1 MIRMGQHPQR
11 VKCAHL
17 WLILVAILWLA
28 DPRGVFGQQVTAAIT
43 GRVTDPSGAAI
54 VGARI
59 TAKDLDRETIWAAET
74 NAQGFYNLP
83 RVPVG
88 KYEVRAESTGFQTAV
103 HSLIELVLNQTARVD
118 FEMKLGEVTQT
129 IDVTSAPPLLQTET
143 TQLGTVI
150 DSKTN
155 ETLPLATR
163 NYVQLTLLAPGS
175 INPNPQT
182 LTGALT
188 TGFGGRPYIN
198 GNREQA
204 NNFLLDG
211 LDNNQVSDN
220 LVGYTP
226 SPDAI
231 QEFNMITNNA
241 SAEFGNFQGGIVST
255 TIKSGT
261 NELHGVVYDFLRN
274 DKLNANSWSNNWAGN
289 PKPGIRWNMFGGTAG
304 GPIIRNKLFFFGDY
318 QGLRYHT
325 PSSTSSL
332 TVFTAD
338 ERRGDF
344 SRLLTERNIQLY
356 NPFQLDASG
365 NRVPFP
371 NNQIPLSL
379 IDPVAQKLFSSSFY
393 PAPNNN
399 NLERNQTNTS
409 TSTTSSNQFD
419 VKIDVNLSDRD
430 RMFGR
435 YSEGHQDNPS
445 TNTFPL
451 FFGSFLKTP
460 SHNSV
465 FNWTRTMNPHFV
477 NEVRLG
483 FNRVFVN
490 NGGTDNGLGDVADQL
505 GIRNGN
511 QRGPGL
517 MSIGFGGGVVSGFG
531 SSNIG
536 SQQFFVNN
544 VYQAEDAIVWTRGRH
559 IIHSGFQYWRRQLN
573 IFYAGN
579 NGRTGLMEYSGRFT
593 AGPNPL
599 AVAGGGTGAGEADF
613 FLGLPTRLGRGL
625 DAGTWGHRGHQ
636 VGIYFQDDW
645 RATDTLTLNMGIRYD
660 VHTPWVE
667 VKDRQANFAPI
678 SGEIQ
683 LAGKSSFY
691 GNNRALYNPYRWGI
705 GNFQPRFGFAW
716 TPEKLGK
723 DTVIRGAYT
732 ISSYLE
738 GTGTNLRLT
747 LNPPFNQE
755 FETRYDSLS
764 LPRSRTSDGLTVLSA
779 PADPFAGSNIRLWD
793 PNVQPAIVQQ
803 WNLSIQ
809 HQFPTATTLQVAYVG
824 QHGTHLMVPM
834 PYFQRRLLGRQ
845 PNGTPITAAS
855 PYLSG
860 NPALANIAQI
870 SGTESNGNQRYD
882 ALQATLQK
890 RFSHGLQY
898 QVAYTYS
905 KCMTNSS
912 GYYGSWGGQALPT
925 SPYWQNLYDERAEWG
940 PCYYDVTHT
949 LTSYAVYELPVGKG
963 KRIGDNWNAVAR
975 GVLGNWQVSPILTLH
990 GGFPIT
996 IAAGDASGT
1005 NSRGPRANC
1014 IGPAQH
1020 FGRRNHPSGGFQW
1033 FDAAAF
1039 GPPNP
1044 GTFGTCGVG
1053 TVRGP
1058 GLTTLDLGVQK
1069 EFPIDEKR
1077 RIQFRAEFL
1086 NFTNTPILNAPFF
1099 AVGADLGRVNSSQG
1113 PRNIQFGLKIYY

>member
-1 MIRMGQHPQR
+1 MRPTCLWPSVR
-11 VKCAHL
+11 LAHI
-17 WLILVAILWLA
+17 WLILIVASLLA
-28 DPRGVFGQQVTAAIT
+28 AAPPVWCQQVTAAIT
-43 GRVTDPSGAAI
+43 GKVTDPSGAAI
-54 VGARI
+54 VGGKV
-59 TAKDLDRETIWAAET
+59 TAKDVDRGTAWTTET
-74 NAQGFYNLP
+74 NEQGFYNLP

-88 KYEVRAESTGFQTAV
+88 TYEIRVEATGFQTAV
-103 HSLIELVLNQTARVD
+103 HPPVQLVLNQTARVD
-118 FEMKLGEVTQT
+118 FDMKLGEVTQT
-129 IDVTSAPPLLQTET
+129 IEVVGAPPLLQTET

-175 INPNPQT
+175 INPNPST
-182 LTGALT
+182 LTGPLT
-188 TGFGGRPYIN
+188 TGSGGRPYVN

-220 LVGYTP
+220 LVGYSP

-241 SAEFGNFQGGIVST
+241 SAEFGNFQGGIIST

-261 NELHGVVYDFLRN
+261 NELRGVVYEFLRN
-274 DKLNANSWSNNWAGN
+274 DKLNANSWSNNWQGA
-289 PKPGIRWNMFGGTAG
+289 PKPGMRWNMFGATAG
-304 GPIIRNKLFFFGDY
+304 GPIIKNKLFFFGDY
-318 QGLRYHT
+318 QGLRFNT
-325 PSSTSSL
+325 PASTSFF
-332 TVFTAD
+332 TVFTND
-338 ERRGDF
+338 MRRGDF
-344 SRLLTERNIQLY
+344 SRLLTERSIQLY
-356 NPFQLDASG
+356 NPFQLDANG

-371 NNQIPLSL
+371 NNQIPLNL
-379 IDPVAQKLFSSSFY
+379 IDPVAQKLFSSNLY
-393 PAPNNN
+393 PAPVNN
-399 NLERNQTNTS
+399 NLERNQVNTS
-409 TSTTSSNQFD
+409 QSRVENNQFD
-419 VKIDVNLSDRD
+419 VKLDANLSDRD
-430 RMFGR
+430 RIFGR
-435 YSEGHQDNPS
+435 YSHGRQNNPT

-451 FFGSFLKTP
+451 FFGSFFKTP
-460 SHNSV
+460 SHNNV
-465 FNWTRTMNPHFV
+465 FNWTRTVNPHFV

-483 FNRVFVN
+483 FNRVLVN
-490 NGGTDNGLGDVADQL
+490 NGGEDNGLGSVAQEL
-505 GIRNGN
+505 GIRGVNE
-511 QRGPGL
+511 RGPGL
-517 MSIGFGGGVVSGFG
+517 LSIGFGGGVVSGFG

-536 SQQFFVNN
+536 SQQFFANN
-544 VYQAEDAIVWTRGRH
+544 VYQAEDAMILTRGRH
-559 IIHSGFQYWRRQLN
+559 IIHTGFQYWRRQLN

-625 DAGTWGHRGHQ
+625 DTGTWGHRAHQ
-636 VGIYFQDDW
+636 IGIYLQDDW
-645 RATDTLTLNMGIRYD
+645 RATDRLTLNMGIRYD

-667 VKDRQANFAPI
+667 VKDRQANYAPF
-678 SGEIQ
+678 SGQLQ
-683 LAGKSSFY
+683 LAGQSSFY
-691 GNNRALYNPYRWGI
+691 KNNRALYNPYRWGI

-716 TPEKLGK
+716 TPEKLGRN
-723 DTVIRGAYT
+723 TVIRGAYT

-738 GTGTNLRLT
+738 GTGTNLRLP

-764 LPRSRTSDGLTVLSA
+764 LPRSRTGDGLTVLSS
-779 PADPFAGSNIRLWD
+779 PADPFAGANIRLWD

-803 WNLSIQ
+803 WNLSVQ
-809 HQFPTATTLQVAYVG
+809 HQFPADTTLQVAYVG

-834 PYFQRRLLGRQ
+834 PYFQRQLLGRRSD
-845 PNGTPITAAS
+845 GSPITAPS

-860 NPALANIAQI
+860 NPALASIAQI

-890 RFSHGLQY
+890 RFSQGLQY

-963 KRIGDNWNAVAR
+963 KKWGDNWHPLAR
-975 GVLGNWQVSPILTLH
+975 GVLGNWQVSPILSVH

-1014 IGPAQH
+1014 NAPAQE
-1020 FGRRNHPSGGFQW
+1020 FGRRNHPAGGFQW

-1044 GTFGTCGVG
+1044 GSFGTCGVG

-1058 GLTTLDLGVQK
+1058 GLSTLDLGVHK

-1113 PRNIQFGLKIYY
+1113 ARNIQFGLKIYY